1 MCAAPPSE
9 RPAQVRH
16 PPHHAE
22 DVAVAVA
29 ERVDVV
35 DAREKKRYKKGVL
48 HSTVLVPCVADVEAI
63 WPLKANAN
71 DVGVG

>member
-1 MCAAPPSE
+1 MA
-9 RPAQVRH
+9 
-16 PPHHAE
+16 
-22 DVAVAVA
+22 VAVAVA

-35 DAREKKRYKKGVL
+35 DAREKTKGVL